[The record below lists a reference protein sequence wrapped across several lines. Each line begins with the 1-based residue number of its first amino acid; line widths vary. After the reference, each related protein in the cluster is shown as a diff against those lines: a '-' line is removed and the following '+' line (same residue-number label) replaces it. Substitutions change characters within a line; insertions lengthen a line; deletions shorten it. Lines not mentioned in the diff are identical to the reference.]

1 MNTAKRLLA
10 FIVMIYAVS
19 CNTGTKRNVGTS
31 QQIDHELRAID
42 SLLRSAEFAFAFAKA
57 QDSAYQAGLGQ
68 KPGDFLAAGD
78 DTAFVR
84 KTMLEEKVAT
94 NLAGFYALE
103 CGIGLLSNKS
113 SRKPTDILSDIVNGK
128 LDSAS
133 TALLNRFANATW
145 KAGQPFR
152 DLKRITRSTFTVFNF
167 LPENE
172 VKKDYDQLKSAASKL
187 LFSMQ
192 DISNSDI
199 SGQMERLRSLLQS
212 EKYAYEMAV
221 FLDSSYAANMNQP
234 VSSFLKSGEDT
245 VIILK
250 PAKDQKVATSIAGFY
265 ALECGIAYFVAQ
277 KNQPPSD
284 FLHAI
289 IDNSM
294 SREEMMVFARF
305 ANATWKAGQPFRGLN
320 RITRQTFTPFYYLSE
335 ADIEKDM
342 QQIRAAAKYVHDS
355 LE

>member
-1 MNTAKRLLA
+1 MTTAKRLLA
-10 FIVMIYAVS
+10 SIVMIYAIS
-19 CNTGTKRNVGTS
+19 CNTETGKKVDTS

-42 SLLRSAEFAFAFAKA
+42 SLLRSAEFAFSFAKA
-57 QDSAYQAGLGQ
+57 QDSAYQVGVGQPAGN
-68 KPGDFLAAGD
+68 FLSPGD
-78 DTAFVR
+78 DTAFIR
-84 KTMLEEKVAT
+84 KTLLEEKVAT

-113 SRKPTDILSDIVNGK
+113 GRKPTEILSDIVNGK
-128 LDSAS
+128 LDSAN
-133 TALLNRFANATW
+133 TGLLNRFANATW

-152 DLKRITRSTFTVFNF
+152 DLKRITRPTFTVFNF
-167 LPENE
+167 LPTNE
-172 VKKDYDQLKSAASKL
+172 IKKDYDQLRSAASKL

-212 EKYAYEMAV
+212 EKFAYEMAV

-234 VSSFLKSGEDT
+234 VSSFLNGGEDT
-245 VIILK
+245 TTFLK
-250 PAKDQKVATSIAGFY
+250 PAKDQKIATSIAGFY
-265 ALECGIAYFVAQ
+265 ALECGIAYFVS
-277 KNQPPSD
+277 KNNQPPSD

-289 IDNSM
+289 IDNTISKDDL
-294 SREEMMVFARF
+294 MVFARF

-320 RITRQTFTPFYYLSE
+320 RITRPTFTPFYYLNE
-335 ADIEKDM
+335 ADIEKDL
-342 QQIRAAAKYVHDS
+342 QQIRSAAKYLHDS